1 MKKKV
6 FAISMAGLTA
16 ASALLSGCGASGNTG
31 ASGTDSAASGS
42 ADGGEL
48 YVYNWGEYI
57 DEDVISQFEDETGIT
72 VVYDLFE
79 TNEEMYPVIEAG
91 AVNYDV
97 VCPSD
102 YMIQKM
108 RENDLLAELNFDNIP
123 NIAQIDPAYMEMS
136 QAFDPENKYSV
147 PYCWGTVG
155 ILYNTKLL
163 EKLGVPAPTK
173 LADLWDERLS
183 GEILMQDSVRDAFM
197 VALKKDGYSMNSES
211 KDELEQAKQELID
224 QKPLVQAYVID
235 QVRDKMIG
243 GEAAVGVIY
252 SGEMLYI
259 QDEVASLGLD
269 YDLEYVIPEE
279 GTNLWL
285 DSWVIP
291 KNAKNKENAEKWIDF
306 MCRPEIAKANF
317 EYITYP
323 TPNKGAFE
331 LLDED
336 MQNNKAVFPDI
347 DSLKDSEVYQYLGDD
362 TDAIYNELWKEVKA
376 N

>member
-1 MKKKV
+1 MKKRV

-31 ASGTDSAASGS
+31 TSGTDSAASGS

-57 DEDVISQFEDETGIT
+57 DEDVISQFEEETGIT

-123 NIAQIDPAYMEMS
+123 NIDQIDPAYMEMS

-163 EKLGVPAPTK
+163 DELGVPAPTK
-173 LADLWDERLS
+173 WADLWDERLS
-183 GEILMQDSVRDAFM
+183 GEILMQDSVHDAFM

-243 GEAAVGVIY
+243 GEAAIGVIY

>member
-1 MKKKV
+1 MKKRV
-6 FAISMAGLTA
+6 FAISMASLTA
-16 ASALLSGCGASGNTG
+16 ASALLSGCGASENTG

-57 DEDVISQFEDETGIT
+57 DEDVISQFEEETGIT

-123 NIAQIDPAYMEMS
+123 NIDQIDPAYMEMS

-163 EKLGVPAPTK
+163 DELGVPAPTK
-173 LADLWDERLS
+173 WADLWDERLS

-211 KDELEQAKQELID
+211 RDEIEQAKQELID

>member
-1 MKKKV
+1 MKKRV
-6 FAISMAGLTA
+6 FAISMASLTA

-57 DEDVISQFEDETGIT
+57 DEDVISQFEEETGIT

-123 NIAQIDPAYMEMS
+123 NIDQIDPAYMEMS
-136 QAFDPENKYSV
+136 QSFDPENKYSV

-163 EKLGVPAPTK
+163 DELGVPAPTK
-173 LADLWDERLS
+173 WADLWDERLS

-306 MCRPEIAKANF
+306 MCRLEIAKANF

>member
-1 MKKKV
+1 MKKRV

-123 NIAQIDPAYMEMS
+123 NIDQIDPAYMEMS

-163 EKLGVPAPTK
+163 DELGVPAPTK
-173 LADLWDERLS
+173 WADLWDERLS

-197 VALKKDGYSMNSES
+197 VALKKDGCSMNSES

-259 QDEVASLGLD
+259 QDEVANLGLD

-331 LLDED
+331 LLDEE

-347 DSLKDSEVYQYLGDD
+347 DSLKDSEVYKYLGDD